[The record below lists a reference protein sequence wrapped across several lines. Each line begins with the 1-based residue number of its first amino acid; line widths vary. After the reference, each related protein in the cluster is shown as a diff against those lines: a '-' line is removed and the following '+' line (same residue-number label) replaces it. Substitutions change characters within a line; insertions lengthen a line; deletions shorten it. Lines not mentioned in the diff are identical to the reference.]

1 MEAKHTKGPWRRIG
15 RTIVDNQGRV
25 EISVASTNDTE
36 DAHVNENHRVEKSEA
51 FSNAQLI
58 SAAPDMYEALKYAQ
72 EIIGIA
78 KRYFPKS
85 VMNGD
90 KYSLLNLDATKILY
104 SPSLRAQLG
113 IADADILIAA
123 ERVRRTRHTRAGR

>member
-51 FSNAQLI
+51 FANAQLI
-58 SAAPDMYEALKYAQ
+58 SAAPDMYDALKYAQ

-85 VMNGD
+85 VTNGD
-90 KYSLLNLDATKILY
+90 KYSLLNMDATISKAI
-104 SPSLRAQLG
+104 RK
-113 IADADILIAA
+113 A
-123 ERVRRTRHTRAGR
+123 EGEE